1 MFTGIVEETG
11 TILSFKQGD
20 AAYILKL
27 VACKVLEDLGLG
39 DSIAVNGCCLSA
51 TFFDKE
57 SGEIHFDV
65 LEETKRLTS
74 FANLEVGSLVNLER
88 SLSFNGKMG
97 GHFVT
102 GHIDATGQIEV
113 FEKRGNDYFLR
124 VSIPEEQSKYVI
136 MKGSIS
142 LDGIS
147 LTVAEVSSRSLSVW
161 LIPTTMELTNLSQK
175 KIGDLIN
182 LEFDLLGKYVE
193 SLTVGKCNADSD

>member
-11 TILSFKQGD
+11 AILSFERGD
-20 AAYILKL
+20 AAYVLKL
-27 VACKVLEDLGLG
+27 SASKVLEDIALG

-51 TFFDKE
+51 TYFDKGA
-57 SGEIHFDV
+57 GEIHFDV

-74 FANLEVGSLVNLER
+74 FANLDVGSLVNLER
-88 SLSFNGKMG
+88 SLSFNGKVG

-102 GHIDATGQIEV
+102 GHIDATGQLEV
-113 FEKRGNDYFLR
+113 FEKQGNDYFLR

-136 MKGSIS
+136 MKGSIA

-147 LTVAEVSSRSLSVW
+147 LTVADVTDRSLAVW

-175 KIGDLIN
+175 KIGHLMN
-182 LEFDLLGKYVE
+182 LEFDMLGKYVE
-193 SLTVGKCNADSD
+193 SLTQGKSNAVTD